1 MNSGSVI
8 FSIFL
13 VFVGA
18 AALATLALYARQ
30 AMIVAYIVLGLLLGP
45 SGWGLID
52 DAGWIEDVSE
62 IGIMFL
68 LYLLG
73 LNMVPQQLLRMF
85 AEALTVTM
93 TSCALFALVG
103 FGIAFAFGF
112 EWHEA
117 LLVGG
122 TMMFSSTIIG
132 LKLLPTTAL
141 HHQHT
146 GQVIISI
153 LLLQDLIAIL
163 ILLVIQGYALGDS
176 PLYGVARE
184 ILALPLMIALAYS
197 LEHWMIEPLMRRF
210 DQIQEYIFLVVI
222 AWCLGMAE
230 LAAALGL
237 SHEIGAFIAGV
248 ALASCPVSMF
258 IADSLRPLR
267 DFFLILFF
275 FSLGAGFDP
284 AMITKVILPGGC
296 LAIIMLVLK
305 PKVFEFLLVRAGE
318 RRRLSGE
325 IGARLGQVSEFS
337 LLIAVLAFES
347 GFIGER
353 AAYVIQLATLTT
365 FVASSYWI
373 VVRHPTPIAIRD
385 SLRRD

>member
-1 MNSGSVI
+1 MHSGSVI
-8 FSIFL
+8 FSIF
-13 VFVGA
+13 VIFVGA
-18 AALATLALYARQ
+18 ATLATVALYARQ
-30 AMIVAYIVLGLLLGP
+30 AMIVAYILLGLILGP
-45 SGWGLID
+45 FGVGLIS
-52 DAGWIEDVSE
+52 DAGWVDDVSE

-73 LNMVPQQLLRMF
+73 LNMLPQQLWRMLG
-85 AEALTVTM
+85 EALTVTLA
-93 TSCALFALVG
+93 SCASFTAIG
-103 FGIAFAFGF
+103 IGIAFAFGF
-112 EWHEA
+112 AWHEA
-117 LLVGG
+117 LLIGG
-122 TMMFSSTIIG
+122 AMMFSSTIIG

-163 ILLVIQGYALGDS
+163 ILLIIQGYSLGES

-184 ILALPLMIALAYS
+184 ILALPILVLIALG
-197 LEHWMIEPLMRRF
+197 LERWLIEPLLRRF

-222 AWCLGMAE
+222 AWCLGIAQ
-230 LAAALGL
+230 LAAAMGL
-237 SHEIGAFIAGV
+237 SHEIGAFVAGV
-248 ALASCPVSMF
+248 TLASCPVSMF

-284 AMITKVILPGGC
+284 AMVVHVLMPGVV
-296 LAIIMLVLK
+296 LALTL
-305 PKVFEFLLVRAGE
+305 LLVKPLVFRYLLVHAGE
-318 RRRLSGE
+318 RQPLSTE
-325 IGARLGQVSEFS
+325 IGVRLGQVSEFS

-353 AAYVIQLATLTT
+353 ASYVIQFATLLT
-365 FVASSYWI
+365 FIASSYWI
-373 VVRHPTPIAIRD
+373 VLRYPTPIAVSD